1 MHHRECGDVLH
12 RGDET
17 TMSWQGSRSGLRP
30 RFLRLCLLLI
40 LIALGRTFV
49 QAQQSD
55 DSPAPRVAVIVQQMV
70 VRNKERSQQLG
81 PYTSRRH
88 YHIDYRGFPHAAEA
102 DMVVDVTRDGRSSES
117 FQIVSQSGS
126 HLLIDHVFTKL
137 LETEKNALAKQA
149 DNELSPANYDF
160 TLVGQEQIEG
170 RQAYILHVEPKVSQP
185 LLYRGKI
192 WVDALDCA
200 VVKVEAQ
207 PAKNPSFWIRG
218 TEIHHVY
225 GKVGNFW
232 LPRSNRSETKVRL
245 GGTAVLTID
254 YGSYHFLSSTVSAQS
269 E

>member
-1 MHHRECGDVLH
+1 
-12 RGDET
+12 
-17 TMSWQGSRSGLRP
+17 MSWQGSHSGLRT
-30 RFLRLCLLLI
+30 RFLQLCLLLM
-40 LIALGRTFV
+40 LIALGRIS
-49 QAQQSD
+49 APGQQSD
-55 DSPAPRVAVIVQQMV
+55 DSPASRVAVIVQEMAI
-70 VRNKERSQQLG
+70 RNKERSQQLG
-81 PYTSRRH
+81 HYTARRH

-137 LETEKNALAKQA
+137 LETEKNALAKQT
-149 DNELSPANYDF
+149 DNELSSANYDF
-160 TLVGQEQIEG
+160 TLVGHEQIEG
-170 RQAYILHVEPKVSQP
+170 RQAYMLKVEPKESRP
-185 LLYRGKI
+185 LLYRGTI
-192 WVDALDCA
+192 WVDALDYA

-225 GKVGNFW
+225 QKVGAFW

-254 YGSYHFLSSTVSAQS
+254 YGSYHFLSSTASAQS